1 MELFALTMFVI
12 VTLMLLGVPITF
24 TLAIVSAAV
33 LIIKGYPLGV
43 IPHMMITGV
52 ESWVLLAVPFFVL
65 TGYLMNASKLT
76 DKIFDFA
83 NACLG
88 HIRGGLGH
96 VTILANMIFAGISG
110 AALAD
115 VQGLGVVTIKAM
127 TDKGYDKEFAAGV
140 TVAASTIGPI
150 IPPSIPMVIYAA
162 IAEVSVAKMFLAGFV
177 PGILM
182 GLAMMVLVYF
192 MAKGEGFSV
201 KPDPRPTLRHVWAT
215 FVSSIP
221 SLVIPAILLA
231 AILLGIAT
239 PTEIGV
245 ISIVYIVV
253 VVGFVYRSLDW
264 AAAWGAVRATAE
276 ATSGILIILASAAL
290 YSKML
295 AMEQVPQNITKYV
308 LQVTQNSPVAFL
320 LAVNVLLLILGC
332 FLDTTAIMVITL
344 PILLPI
350 ARLLHIDLIHFGIVV
365 VFNLMIGLLTPPF
378 GLCLYAI
385 VNMTKIPMDR
395 MVRAIAPFFIPLLV
409 TLAFITFAPKLI
421 MFLPNLAR

>member
-33 LIIKGYPLGV
+33 LIIKGYPLGL

-182 GLAMMVLVYF
+182 GFAMMVLVYF

-215 FVSSIP
+215 FVHSIP

-253 VVGFVYRSLDW
+253 VVGCVYRSLDW
-264 AAAWGAVRATAE
+264 GAAWGAVRATAE

-320 LAVNVLLLILGC
+320 LAVNVLLIILGC

-409 TLAFITFAPKLI
+409 TLAIITFAPKLI